1 MPKSSV
7 RNAPKAPARQMSV
20 PHAAQLFH
28 MLGDENRL
36 RILLLLAHRGELNVS
51 TLGGA
56 LGQSQPA
63 TSHHLTLLRASGLVS
78 YRREGKHNFYYLT
91 SDFAR
96 QLLQKIKF

>member
-1 MPKSSV
+1 MPRTLV
-7 RNAPKAPARQMSV
+7 RQLSV

-36 RILLLLAHRGELNVS
+36 RILLLLTQRGELNVS
-51 TLGGA
+51 TLGTA

-78 YRREGKHNFYYLT
+78 YRRDGKHNFYYVT